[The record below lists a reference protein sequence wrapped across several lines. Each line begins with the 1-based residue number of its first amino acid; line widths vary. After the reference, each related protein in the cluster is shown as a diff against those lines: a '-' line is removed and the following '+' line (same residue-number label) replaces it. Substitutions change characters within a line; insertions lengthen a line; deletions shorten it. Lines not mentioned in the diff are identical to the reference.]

1 MKFYESKTAK
11 FLAGKGFYFVLAL
24 CMVIIGVAAY
34 SAMDAAAPKTTDNQD
49 SSTDYNMNS
58 SIYTP
63 PVYDSSENS
72 APEVFDGDSNTTVE
86 AENVNSDEPYY
97 IIPISGSV
105 TKPFS
110 ETALLYSETFK
121 DMRIHNGADIT
132 PDNATVVVAA
142 YSGEVLKVEE
152 TVTQGTVITIDHGNG
167 VVLKY
172 CGVKNVTV
180 QEGDIVSAEEIL
192 AEIGTVLNECADPPH
207 LHLELLLDGEYA
219 DPMTLFAE

>member
-34 SAMDAAAPKTTDNQD
+34 SAMEAQSPEITDKGD
-49 SSTDYNMNS
+49 SSIDYNIDS

-63 PVYDSSENS
+63 PAYDESEMTASDKNDES
-72 APEVFDGDSNTTVE
+72 TKAIE
-86 AENVNSDEPYY
+86 AENESSEEPYF
-97 IIPISGSV
+97 IIPINGTV

-110 ETALLYSETFK
+110 DSALLYSETFK

-132 PDNATVVVAA
+132 PNNATVVVSA
-142 YSGEVLKVEE
+142 YSGEVLKVEDSA
-152 TVTQGTVITIDHGNG
+152 VQGTVITVDHGNG
-167 VVLKY
+167 IVLKY

-192 AEIGTVLNECADPPH
+192 AEIDTVLNECADPPH
-207 LHLELLLDGEYA
+207 LHLELLIDGEYA